1 VILARLRRRP
11 AALGLLIALLL
22 RATTATAQTE
32 APADPAASGKVDI
45 AKFLAGAGL
54 GLLIHEGGHLAWDEI
69 FDARPRVESVHF
81 GPVPFC
87 AITPTRQLSTRQLF
101 TVASAGFWTQE
112 LSSELLQSPNR
123 DLRHEHAPFAK
134 GMLAFDVLTSV
145 GYGVVA
151 FAEAGPAQRDTR
163 GMAAGLGA
171 PEPAIG
177 ALIMAPA
184 ILDIYR
190 YYRPDSRWAK
200 WAMRALAA
208 GSVVVLVRAPRTQ
221 SQ

>member
-1 VILARLRRRP
+1 MIQASLRCRA
-11 AALGLLIALLL
+11 AALGLSIALLL
-22 RATTATAQTE
+22 HATTVAAQAA
-32 APADPAASGKVDI
+32 APVDPGGSEKLNL

-54 GLLIHEGGHLAWDEI
+54 GLLIHEGGHLVWDEI
-69 FDARPRVESVHF
+69 FDAHPRVEAVHF
-81 GPVPFC
+81 GPVPFF
-87 AITPTRQLSTRQLF
+87 AITPTRQLSARQLF

-112 LSSELLQSPNR
+112 LSSELLQSPHR

-151 FAEAGPAQRDTR
+151 FAEAGPVQRDTR

-184 ILDIYR
+184 ILDINR
-190 YYRPDSRWAK
+190 YYHPDSRWAT
-200 WAMRALAA
+200 WATRALAA
-208 GSVVVLVRAPRTQ
+208 GSVLILVTAPRQ
-221 SQ
+221 QP